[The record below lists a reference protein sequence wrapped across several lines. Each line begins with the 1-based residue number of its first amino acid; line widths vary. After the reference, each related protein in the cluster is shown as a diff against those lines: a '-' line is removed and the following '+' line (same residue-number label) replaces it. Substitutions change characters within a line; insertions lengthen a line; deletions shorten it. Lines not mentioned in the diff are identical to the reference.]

1 MDNIIEK
8 LPEGGDTFLVKNS
21 QDKAIDL
28 SGGQNQ
34 RLLLARALLKNAK
47 ITILDEPTAA
57 LDPLAESRIY
67 EEYSNMTKDKT
78 SIFISHRL
86 ASTGF
91 CDRIILLE
99 YGKIIE
105 DGSHEELMNMRGR
118 YYEMYEVQSKYYQDD
133 LNSDLSEESASF
145 GDVLTVESSRKTS
158 GENSQKDENRG

>member
-1 MDNIIEK
+1 MILWQN
-8 LPEGGDTFLVKNS
+8 PVSMRNT
-21 QDKAIDL
+21 AI
-28 SGGQNQ
+28 
-34 RLLLARALLKNAK
+34 
-47 ITILDEPTAA
+47 
-57 LDPLAESRIY
+57 
-67 EEYSNMTKDKT
+67 
-78 SIFISHRL
+78 
-86 ASTGF
+86 GF